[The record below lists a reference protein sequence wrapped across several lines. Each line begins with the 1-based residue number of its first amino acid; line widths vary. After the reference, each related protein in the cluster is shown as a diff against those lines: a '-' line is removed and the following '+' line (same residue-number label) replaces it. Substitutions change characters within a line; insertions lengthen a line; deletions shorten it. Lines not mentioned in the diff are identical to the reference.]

1 MSFSI
6 DEIDFT
12 IFEHFLPMCQDR
24 FRQKHNSLWEEAG
37 LAMKNEKKA
46 PTIQDV
52 ARVASVSA
60 ATVSRALST
69 PDRVSDAMRDK
80 VSAAILST
88 GYTLNQAARTL
99 RKRASKTI
107 LVILPD
113 IGNTFFSN
121 IVNAVE
127 REAAARGYGMLVT
140 NRIGGR
146 DPSRKVHEFILSNRA
161 DGLLVC
167 DGSLDLSDFPAVD
180 DGATKIPVVIA
191 CEEHPGFPAP
201 TVVTDNI
208 RAAQLGVQHLIDL
221 GHRRIGHIS
230 SPRNNVLFSLRRAGY
245 EQAMQA
251 AGLPIQAELT
261 FEGSFS
267 LESGAQGA
275 QKLLSLPEP
284 PTAIFC
290 DNDEMA
296 IGLISEAH
304 KMDVACPA
312 DLSVCGF
319 DDIAVASRVT
329 PPLTTLRQPN
339 YDVGRIAAEIL
350 LDTIEHNPSGQWPQR
365 VVLKSELIIRGSTAS
380 PRQIDVK

>member
-1 MSFSI
+1 
-6 DEIDFT
+6 
-12 IFEHFLPMCQDR
+12 
-24 FRQKHNSLWEEAG
+24 
-37 LAMKNEKKA
+37 MKNEKKA

-69 PDRVSDAMRDK
+69 PDLVSDVMRDK

-113 IGNTFFSN
+113 IGNTFFST

-127 REAAARGYGMLVT
+127 REAAGRGYGMLVS

-146 DPSRKVHEFILSNRA
+146 DPARKVHEFILSNRA

-167 DGSLDLSDFPAVD
+167 DGSLDLSGLPAA
-180 DGATKIPVVIA
+180 DGGTANIPVVIA
-191 CEEHPGFPAP
+191 CEEHPDFPAP
-201 TVVTDNI
+201 TVVTDNTM
-208 RAAQLGVQHLIDL
+208 AARIGVQHLIDL

-230 SPRNNVLFSLRRAGY
+230 SPRDNVLFSLRRAGY
-245 EQAMQA
+245 EQAMKA
-251 AGLPIQAELT
+251 AGRPICEELR

-304 KMDVACPA
+304 KMGVACPA

-350 LDTIEHNPSGQWPQR
+350 LDTIEHNPTERWPQH
-365 VVLKSELIIRGSTAS
+365 VILKSELIIRGSTTP
-380 PRQIDVK
+380 PREIHTK